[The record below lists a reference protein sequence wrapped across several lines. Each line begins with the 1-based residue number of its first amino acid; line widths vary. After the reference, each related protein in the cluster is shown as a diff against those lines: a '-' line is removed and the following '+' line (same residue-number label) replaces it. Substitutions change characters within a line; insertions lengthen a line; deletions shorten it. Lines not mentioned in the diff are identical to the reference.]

1 MNPSKSITVNNK
13 PVQTE
18 AQNLAE
24 LATELSLPQRG
35 VALAVSNHMVP
46 RANWE
51 ATLLEEGANVTII
64 QAACGG

>member
-18 AQNLAE
+18 AQNLDE
-24 LATELSLPQRG
+24 LANQLSLPLKG
-35 VALAVSNHMVP
+35 VAMAVSNHMVP
-46 RANWE
+46 RASW
-51 ATLLEEGANVTII
+51 ASTPVEEGANITII

>member
-13 PVQTE
+13 PVETQ

-24 LATELSLPQRG
+24 LAAELSLPLKG
-35 VALAVSNHMVP
+35 VAMAVSNHMIP
-46 RANWE
+46 RPSWE
-51 ATLLEEGANVTII
+51 STPLEEGANVTII